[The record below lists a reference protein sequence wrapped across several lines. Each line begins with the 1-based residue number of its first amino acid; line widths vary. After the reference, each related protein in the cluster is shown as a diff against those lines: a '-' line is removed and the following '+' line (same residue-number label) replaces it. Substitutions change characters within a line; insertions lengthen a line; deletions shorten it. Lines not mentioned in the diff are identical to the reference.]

1 MASMSGI
8 SLASCSV
15 WQPQDSGDGDRR
27 HCPSPSIRGA
37 FQPFDNRQSTEPTIS
52 SAAGWKRDWP
62 FSARASIVTAPPH
75 LSRETQQSAGLVRL
89 RRQGVTDYRSKATEL
104 KQEKDENAALE
115 ARLGTAM
122 EWLKLAKRDAA
133 ECPQR

>member
-1 MASMSGI
+1 
-8 SLASCSV
+8 
-15 WQPQDSGDGDRR
+15 
-27 HCPSPSIRGA
+27 
-37 FQPFDNRQSTEPTIS
+37 
-52 SAAGWKRDWP
+52 
-62 FSARASIVTAPPH
+62 
-75 LSRETQQSAGLVRL
+75 
-89 RRQGVTDYRSKATEL
+89 VTDYRSKATEL